1 MAVARDVGLC
11 SRALLSSKINVSFN
25 AFILILAS
33 GIDLLHFS
41 KNFVFVPD
49 VVSVLFPSL
58 FLNLCVLYCFLSS
71 FYEVMLTLPV
81 YDSGRNVFF
90 DGLDV

>member
-1 MAVARDVGLC
+1 MAGARDVGLC

-25 AFILILAS
+25 AFILIRAS

-41 KNFVFVPD
+41 EISVFVPD

-58 FLNLCVLYCFLSS
+58 FLTLCVLYCFLSS
-71 FYEVMLTLPV
+71 F
-81 YDSGRNVFF
+81 
-90 DGLDV
+90 